1 MTPVGY
7 RSHKELTQDT
17 PYLGLRGKLWSVF
30 YKYFLDKSLCYKG
43 VNCISFSCQKLQVND
58 TQTAYL
64 NMIWQEDGWR
74 ETTSDATPQIDD
86 TDTQPAG

>member
-1 MTPVGY
+1 MNSQKT
-7 RSHKELTQDT
+7 
-17 PYLGLRGKLWSVF
+17 LRTSDSWASCEVSF
-30 YKYFLDKSLCYKG
+30 VSIFLDKSQRYKG

-64 NMIWQEDGWR
+64 DMIWQEDGWR